1 MQHLA
6 PIALFVYNRP
16 EHTRRTLAF
25 LQKNLLADESRLFIY
40 SDAPADESDREK
52 VKETRELIHNVDGF
66 KSVRVIERPK
76 NYGLADS
83 IISGVSE
90 LTREYGKVIV
100 FEDDLLASP
109 FTLTYF
115 NAALRRYQEEERV
128 MQISAYMFP
137 LKKAADLPETFF
149 FRATTS
155 WGWATWERAWQHFQP
170 DVSLLY
176 QQFTAQNIKDFSVD
190 GSMNYWKQL
199 LDFKYHKNN
208 SWSIRW
214 YASVFLRGGLVLHPK
229 ESLIDNIGHDGSGV
243 HSIIEDTYQ
252 VPISRKPVLSY
263 PDKIEENPEALLAIK
278 HFFKTRKGSLIK
290 RGRKFLINTWYQL
303 FKKNG

>member
-16 EHTRRTLAF
+16 EHTRRTISF

-40 SDAPADESDREK
+40 SDAAKDDADKKK
-52 VKETRELIHNVDGF
+52 VDETRELIKTIDGF
-66 KSVRVIERPK
+66 KSVKIIERK
-76 NYGLADS
+76 ESYGLAAS
-83 IISGVSE
+83 IIDGVSE
-90 LTREYGKVIV
+90 LTKEYGKVIV

-109 FTLTYF
+109 FTLRYF
-115 NAALRRYQEEERV
+115 NEALRTYQEEERV

-137 LKKAADLPETFF
+137 LKNAETLPETFF

-155 WGWATWERAWQHFQP
+155 WGWATWERAWNHFEP
-170 DVSLLY
+170 NVSLLY
-176 QQFTAQNIKDFSVD
+176 QKFDHDKIKDFSID

-199 LDFKYHKNN
+199 LDFKSHKNN

-214 YASVFLRGGLVLHPK
+214 YASVFLNKGLVLHPR
-229 ESLIDNIGHDGSGV
+229 ESLIDNIGHDGTGV

-252 VPISRKPVLSY
+252 VTISRKPVHNFASEI
-263 PDKIEENPEALLAIK
+263 KENKEALAAIK
-278 HFFKTRKGSLIK
+278 LFFKYRKGSLFK
-290 RGRKFLINTWYQL
+290 RGKKFLINKWYQF
-303 FKKNG
+303 FKS